1 MSISGL
7 CALLGMFQQE
17 GGGIDAW
24 PAWLSPTGR
33 QPAVRE
39 EMLQSCLR
47 ELPPQQGALSLGPAA
62 PQLVQGADIGDR
74 VTQGA
79 LTAPV

>member
-1 MSISGL
+1 M
-7 CALLGMFQQE
+7 
-17 GGGIDAW
+17 
-24 PAWLSPTGR
+24 
-33 QPAVRE
+33 RE

-47 ELPPQQGALSLGPAA
+47 ELPPQQGSLSLGPAA